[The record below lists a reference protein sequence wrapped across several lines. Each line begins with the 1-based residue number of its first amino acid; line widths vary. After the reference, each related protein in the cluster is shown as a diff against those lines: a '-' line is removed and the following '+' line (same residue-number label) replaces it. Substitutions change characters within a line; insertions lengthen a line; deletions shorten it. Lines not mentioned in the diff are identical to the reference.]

1 MAPYELAL
9 TMQVL
14 ADEDLLALIMDNVD
28 NPQNLCNLVIALPAA
43 KSAFERCPRQLL
55 TAAISNLPSEI
66 QLLAI
71 LYISLSQ
78 DHVSRA
84 TMIPFLWDYLRLDDT
99 PGIVEP
105 PAAAVDFTLPR
116 KYSDPFKTLRK
127 LAAVWSSIEDLA
139 CGFIEDSIQFI
150 QTAQTAKN
158 AGLETVY
165 YTRGHKLRPLSHL
178 WDHEIRLQGRP
189 TYETLVKP
197 QPWTLPLPAFKIHRV
212 KTAMWRLEV
221 STVISS
227 ELHTFPNESATA
239 LEVTEL
245 HRADFLG
252 TFAVPLDHDEGTR
265 MLLASLQGSEL
276 AELESVYD
284 YLWCE
289 TIEKA
294 YQYNLDRCLTQYEGD
309 TREVQAGAK
318 GERNSCGIEYCEH
331 EYDRFRAYFAMER
344 NAERAKEEHDRYL
357 TYLMSL
363 GLPFLHK
370 VYRQIVRDG
379 NKIIPKNYPL
389 PRYRPLYGLRD
400 TWEEMDKTRYD
411 NIWRSYNNKL
421 IHINAGT
428 SVTRRAARWPPPET
442 YENYP
447 GLGPHF
453 AYGAMYLQTR
463 VSNNFRME
471 DLWRAGC
478 YMW

>member
-1 MAPYELAL
+1 MAPYESAL

-14 ADEDLLALIMDNVD
+14 GDEDLLALVMDNVD
-28 NPQNLCNLVIALPAA
+28 DPQSLCNLVMALPTA
-43 KSAFERCPRQLL
+43 KATFERCPRQLL
-55 TAAISNLPSEI
+55 TAALSNIPFQI
-66 QLLAI
+66 QLFAI
-71 LYISLSQ
+71 LFISLSQ

-84 TMIPFLWDYLRLDDT
+84 SKIALLWDYLRLDET
-99 PGIVEP
+99 PGTVEP
-105 PAAAVDFTLPR
+105 PAAAVDFALPR
-116 KYSDPFKTLRK
+116 TFPDPFKTLRK
-127 LAAVWSSIEDLA
+127 LAAVWSAVDDLA
-139 CGFIEDSIQFI
+139 CGFIEHSIQFI
-150 QTAQTAKN
+150 HTAQAAKD

-165 YTRGHKLRPLSHL
+165 YTHGHKLRPLSHL
-178 WDHEIRLQGRP
+178 WDDNIHLQGRP

-197 QPWTLPLPAFKIHRV
+197 QPWVLPLPASEIHRV

-221 STVISS
+221 FAVISC
-227 ELHTFPNESATA
+227 ELNTFPNESAAA
-239 LEVTEL
+239 LGVAEL
-245 HRADFLG
+245 HRVDFLG

-265 MLLASLQGSEL
+265 MLLASLQGSDL

-294 YQYNLDRCLTQYEGD
+294 YQHNLDRCLTQYDGD

-318 GERNSCGIEYCEH
+318 GERNSRGIEYCEQEH
-331 EYDRFRAYFAMER
+331 DRFRAYFAMEK

-363 GLPFLHK
+363 GLPFLHG
-370 VYRQIVRDG
+370 VYRQIVQDG
-379 NKIIPKNYPL
+379 NEIIPKNYPL
-389 PRYRPLYGLRD
+389 LRYRSLRGLRD
-400 TWEEMDKTRYD
+400 TWNEMDETRYD

-421 IHINAGT
+421 VHINAGT
-428 SVTRRAARWPPPET
+428 SVTRRSARWPPPE
-442 YENYP
+442 NYP
-447 GLGPHF
+447 GLGTHF

-463 VSNNFRME
+463 LANNFRME

>member
-1 MAPYELAL
+1 MAPHVLAS

-14 ADEDLLALIMDNVD
+14 ADEDLLTIIMDNID
-28 NPQNLCNLVIALPAA
+28 NPKTLCDLVMALPTA
-43 KSAFERCPRQLL
+43 KATFERCPRQLL
-55 TAAISNLPSEI
+55 MAALSNLPSDI

-71 LYISLSQ
+71 LYISLTQ

-84 TMIPFLWDYLRLDDT
+84 SMISQLWDYLRLDDT

-105 PAAAVDFTLPR
+105 PGAAVDFAIP
-116 KYSDPFKTLRK
+116 KEISNPFETLRK
-127 LAAVWSSIEDLA
+127 LAAVWSAIEDLA
-139 CGFIEDSIQFI
+139 CGFIKHSIQFI
-150 QTAQTAKN
+150 QNAQDAKD

-165 YTRGHKLRPLSHL
+165 YTHGYKLRPLSHL
-178 WDHEIRLQGRP
+178 WDEKIRLQGRP

-197 QPWTLPLPAFKIHRV
+197 QPWTLPLPASEIHRV

-221 STVISS
+221 FAVVSR
-227 ELHTFPNESATA
+227 ELHTLPNESATA
-239 LEVTEL
+239 LGVAEL
-245 HRADFLG
+245 HCADFLG
-252 TFAVPLDHDEGTR
+252 TFAGPLDHAEGTR

-294 YQYNLDRCLTQYEGD
+294 YQNKLDRYLPQYDGD

-318 GERNSCGIEYCEH
+318 GERNSRGVEYCER

-344 NAERAKEEHDRYL
+344 NAERAKEEHDRHL

-363 GLPFLHK
+363 GLPFLHR

-379 NKIIPKNYPL
+379 NEIIPKNYPL
-389 PRYRPLYGLRD
+389 LRYRSLYGLRD
-400 TWEEMDKTRYD
+400 TWNEMDKTRYD

-421 IHINAGT
+421 VHINPGT
-428 SVTRRAARWPPPET
+428 SITRRSARWPPPE
-442 YENYP
+442 NYP
-447 GLGPHF
+447 GLGTHF

>member
-1 MAPYELAL
+1 MAPDDLTF

-14 ADEDLLALIMDNVD
+14 ADEDLLAMIMDNVD
-28 NPQNLCNLVIALPAA
+28 DLKTLRNLVMALPTA
-43 KSAFERCPRQLL
+43 KSTFERCPRQLL
-55 TAAISNLPSEI
+55 TAAISNLPFDI

-71 LYISLSQ
+71 LYISLTQ
-78 DHVSRA
+78 DHVSKTSR
-84 TMIPFLWDYLRLDDT
+84 IQILWDYLRLDDT
-99 PGIVEP
+99 PGVVEP
-105 PAAAVDFTLPR
+105 PAAVVEFAIPKKL
-116 KYSDPFKTLRK
+116 SIPFETLRS
-127 LAAVWSSIEDLA
+127 LATVWIAIEDLS
-139 CGFIEDSIQFI
+139 CGFIKHSIQFI
-150 QTAQTAKN
+150 QNAQAAKD

-165 YTRGHKLRPLSHL
+165 YTHGHKLRPLSHL
-178 WDHEIRLQGRP
+178 WDEKIRLQGRP

-197 QPWTLPLPAFKIHRV
+197 QPWTLPLPASEIHRV

-221 STVISS
+221 FAVISR
-227 ELHTFPNESATA
+227 ELHTFPHASATA
-239 LEVTEL
+239 SGITEL
-245 HRADFLG
+245 HRAEFLG

-294 YQYNLDRCLTQYEGD
+294 YQHQLDRYLPQYDGD

-318 GERNSCGIEYCEH
+318 CERNSRGVEHCEQ
-331 EYDRFRAYFAMER
+331 EYDRFRAYYAMER

-363 GLPFLHK
+363 GLPFLHR
-370 VYRQIVRDG
+370 VYLQIVRDG
-379 NKIIPKNYPL
+379 NEIFPKNYPL
-389 PRYRPLYGLRD
+389 LRYRSLYGLRD
-400 TWEEMDKTRYD
+400 TWNEMDKTRYD

-421 IHINAGT
+421 VHISAGT
-428 SVTRRAARWPPPET
+428 SITRRSARWPPPE
-442 YENYP
+442 NYP
-447 GLGPHF
+447 GLGTHF

-463 VSNNFRME
+463 LSNNFRME

>member
-1 MAPYELAL
+1 MAPYEIALA
-9 TMQVL
+9 MQVL
-14 ADEDLLALIMDNVD
+14 ANEDLLGLIMDNIGD
-28 NPQNLCNLVIALPAA
+28 PRTLCNLAMALPAA
-43 KSAFERCPRQLL
+43 KSTFERCPRQLL
-55 TAAISNLPSEI
+55 TAALSNLPSDI

-84 TMIPFLWDYLRLDDT
+84 SMIPLLWDYLRLDDT

-116 KYSDPFKTLRK
+116 EFSDPIKTLRK
-127 LAAVWSSIEDLA
+127 LAAVWSAVEDLA
-139 CGFIEDSIQFI
+139 CGFIEHSIQFI
-150 QTAQTAKN
+150 QTAQAAKN
-158 AGLETVY
+158 AGLETVE

-178 WDHEIRLQGRP
+178 WDDQIHLQGRP
-189 TYETLVKP
+189 TYQTLVKP
-197 QPWTLPLPAFKIHRV
+197 QPWTLPLPASEIHRV

-221 STVISS
+221 FTAISP
-227 ELHTFPNESATA
+227 ELHTFPNENATA
-239 LEVTEL
+239 IGVTEL
-245 HRADFLG
+245 HRAEFLG
-252 TFAVPLDHDEGTR
+252 RYAVPLDHDEGTR

-289 TIEKA
+289 TTEKA

-309 TREVQAGAK
+309 IREVQAGAK
-318 GERNSCGIEYCEH
+318 GERKLSGVEYCEQ
-331 EYDRFRAYFAMER
+331 EYDSFRAYFAMGKNTEWT
-344 NAERAKEEHDRYL
+344 KEVHDRYL

-363 GLPFLHK
+363 GLPFLHG

-389 PRYRPLYGLRD
+389 LQYRSLHGLRD
-400 TWEEMDKTRYD
+400 TWNEMDQTRYD
-411 NIWRSYNNKL
+411 DIWRSYNNKL
-421 IHINAGT
+421 VHINAGT
-428 SVTRRAARWPPPET
+428 SVTRRSARWPPPE
-442 YENYP
+442 NYP
-447 GLGPHF
+447 GLGTHF

-463 VSNNFRME
+463 LSNDFRME